1 MPISLRPLAGGIARA
16 LAFILLFVLLD
27 LALLQLFGGL
37 LDAATQDQ
45 RVSEGIVVLVS
56 ALAATAIM
64 VRSIDVRPW
73 SDVGLGR
80 EAARPRALA
89 EGLILGGVTIGAACA
104 ALLAFGW
111 LRIIPATPGSSF
123 LAAARISAFLLPAA
137 LTEEL
142 ISRGYLLTAIRD
154 ATGARIAVVVTSV
167 LFGLAHLRNPGVTIE
182 AIANVILAGVFLAAV
197 RLALDSL
204 YAAWAAHAAWNWMMA
219 VPFHLSVSGISLDAP
234 DYRTV
239 STGPEWATGGA
250 WGPEGGAAAAVGMLA
265 GLFYLYRSRLRREEL
280 SRARHRREES

>member
-1 MPISLRPLAGGIARA
+1 MAISLRPLAGGIARA
-16 LAFILLFVLLD
+16 LAFILLFVLLNV
-27 LALLQLFGGL
+27 ALLQLFGQP
-37 LDAATQDQ
+37 LDAAMGDK
-45 RVSEGIVVLVS
+45 RVTEGFVSLVS
-56 ALAATAIM
+56 ALLATTIM
-64 VRSIDVRPW
+64 LRSIDVRPW

-80 EAARPRALA
+80 QAARPRVLV

-111 LRIIPATPGSSF
+111 LRIVPAAPGSS
-123 LAAARISAFLLPAA
+123 LDAALRISAFLLPAA

-154 ATGARIAVVVTSV
+154 ATGARIAALVTSL
-167 LFGLAHLRNPGVTIE
+167 LFGLAHLRNPGVTFE
-182 AIANVILAGVFLAAV
+182 AIFNVTLAGVFLAAV

-219 VPFHLSVSGISLDAP
+219 VPFHLSVSGISFDVP

-239 STGPEWATGGA
+239 STGPAWATGGA
-250 WGPEGGAAAAVGMLA
+250 WGPEGGVAAAVGMLA
-265 GLFYLYRSRLRREEL
+265 GLFYLHRLNRTRRD
-280 SRARHRREES
+280 REES

>member
-1 MPISLRPLAGGIARA
+1 MAISLRPLAGGIARA
-16 LAFILLFVLLD
+16 LAFVLLFVLLSV
-27 LALLQLFGGL
+27 ALLQLFGQP
-37 LDAATQDQ
+37 LDAAIADK
-45 RVSEGIVVLVS
+45 RVTEGFVSLVS
-56 ALAATAIM
+56 ALLATTIM
-64 VRSIDVRPW
+64 LRSIDVRPW

-80 EAARPRALA
+80 QAARPRVLV

-111 LRIIPATPGSSF
+111 LRIVPAAPGSS
-123 LAAARISAFLLPAA
+123 LDAALRISAFLLPAA

-154 ATGARIAVVVTSV
+154 ATGARIAALVTSL
-167 LFGLAHLRNPGVTIE
+167 LFGLAHLRNPGVTFE
-182 AIANVILAGVFLAAV
+182 AIFNVTLAGVFLAAV

-219 VPFHLSVSGISLDAP
+219 VPFHLSVSGISFDVP

-239 STGPEWATGGA
+239 STGPAWATGGA
-250 WGPEGGAAAAVGMLA
+250 WGPEGGVAAAVGMLA
-265 GLFYLYRSRLRREEL
+265 GLFYLYHFNRTRRD
-280 SRARHRREES
+280 REES

>member
-1 MPISLRPLAGGIARA
+1 MAISLRPLAGGIARA
-16 LAFILLFVLLD
+16 LAFILLFVLLSV
-27 LALLQLFGGL
+27 ALLQLFGQP
-37 LDAATQDQ
+37 LDAAIGDK
-45 RVSEGIVVLVS
+45 RVTEGFVSLVS
-56 ALAATAIM
+56 ALLATTIM
-64 VRSIDVRPW
+64 LRSIDVRPW

-80 EAARPRALA
+80 QAARPRVLV

-111 LRIIPATPGSSF
+111 LRIVPAAPGSS
-123 LAAARISAFLLPAA
+123 LDAALRISAFLLPAA

-154 ATGARIAVVVTSV
+154 ATGARIAALVTSL
-167 LFGLAHLRNPGVTIE
+167 LFGLAHLRNPGVTFE
-182 AIANVILAGVFLAAV
+182 AIFNVTLAGVFLAAV

-219 VPFHLSVSGISLDAP
+219 VPFHLSVSGISFDVP

-239 STGPEWATGGA
+239 STGPAWATGGA
-250 WGPEGGAAAAVGMLA
+250 WGPEGGVAAAVGMLA
-265 GLFYLYRSRLRREEL
+265 GLFYLYHFNRTRRD
-280 SRARHRREES
+280 REES

>member
-1 MPISLRPLAGGIARA
+1 MAISLRPLAGGIARA
-16 LAFILLFVLLD
+16 LAFILLFVLLSV
-27 LALLQLFGGL
+27 ALLQLFGQP
-37 LDAATQDQ
+37 LDAAMGDK
-45 RVSEGIVVLVS
+45 RVTEGFVSLVS
-56 ALAATAIM
+56 ALLATTIM
-64 VRSIDVRPW
+64 LRSIDVRPW

-80 EAARPRALA
+80 QAARPRVLV

-111 LRIIPATPGSSF
+111 LRIVPAAPGSS
-123 LAAARISAFLLPAA
+123 LGAALRISAFLLPAA

-154 ATGARIAVVVTSV
+154 ATGARIAALVTSL
-167 LFGLAHLRNPGVTIE
+167 LFGLAHLRNPGVTFE
-182 AIANVILAGVFLAAV
+182 AIFNVTLAGVFLAAV

-219 VPFHLSVSGISLDAP
+219 VPFHLSVSGISFDVP

-239 STGPEWATGGA
+239 STGPAWATGGA
-250 WGPEGGAAAAVGMLA
+250 WGPEGGVAAAVGMLA
-265 GLFYLYRSRLRREEL
+265 GLFYLYHFNRTRRD
-280 SRARHRREES
+280 REES